1 MTAWETAGSEA
12 DGPPGLASQT
22 SAMTDLM
29 VSVVRALAVRDGS
42 QLERVL
48 EAVRRHCGAQLA
60 VSLRRIDAV
69 TVIEQA
75 GTPAQRPHLA
85 HLGEA
90 LFRGALGGSDWRFF
104 DPEPRGGELPE
115 LLRGAGALLPWQSI
129 DERRGGI
136 LLIRDGA
143 RPFSHEERVELQAL
157 AGLLVTTARER
168 DLEGAT
174 EVLRARVDAISHAL
188 PCGLVF
194 LEQNRLETWVNRPG
208 ALLLGLQE
216 GQVPAHL
223 MAPAMAALRARAVN
237 REQIEAWLARMFDGN
252 PPELRDMLW
261 RFESPH
267 RVLSVSCVPARRGA
281 ARGRL
286 WAFLDVTEAQDA
298 QAALEEKNSALAAAR
313 AEADAANAA
322 KSSFL
327 ANMSHEIRTPMNGVL
342 GMAQLLRETGLT
354 EEQRE
359 CVEVIHT
366 SGDALLRLIND
377 LLDFSKI
384 EAGAFELDDQPFS
397 LRQMLKECLTLLS
410 PQAVARG
417 LYLQHQVD
425 ADVRDA
431 LLGDK
436 MRLRQVLVN
445 LVGNALKFT
454 HDGGVSVQVS
464 RGEPHAG
471 PGGAEPL
478 RIHIRDTGIGIP
490 AERMDRLFRSFSQ
503 VDASTSRHYGGTGL
517 GLAISLRLAQLMGG
531 TIRVESTVGQGSTF
545 TLEVR
550 LAEGPSLQGHVMPEL
565 DVTLGSRH
573 PLRVLLVEDNPINQK
588 VGLRLFRKLGYEA
601 HVVGNGLEALN
612 TLEREPHDVVFMDVH
627 MPHMDGLEATRRIR
641 GDGQRYGQ
649 PRIIAM
655 TASAIREDQERC
667 LQVGMDDFV
676 TKPVDAFLLMAA
688 LERAAGHRDAR
699 AAPAPEG
706 APAEAPP
713 STPVL
718 DRGALEKLEVLT
730 GGERHELGALVRDFL
745 KNTGKHLDAFQAAVE
760 TGDTAALARH
770 AHSLRSSAAL
780 FGASRLA
787 RACAHLEE
795 MAQREPME
803 RLTGKVA
810 SATRDHE
817 EARLALEAAVP
828 EALGAA
834 PEPPRD

>member
-1 MTAWETAGSEA
+1 MKAWETATSDA
-12 DGPPGLASQT
+12 DELPGLAPQT
-22 SAMTDLM
+22 PAMTDLM
-29 VSVVRALAVRDGS
+29 VSVVRALAVRDGA

-48 EAVRRHCGAQLA
+48 ETVRRHCGAQLA

-69 TVIEQA
+69 TVIELA
-75 GTPAQRPHLA
+75 GAPAQRPRLA
-85 HLGEA
+85 HLGDV
-90 LFRGALGGSDWRFF
+90 LFRGALGGAEWRFF
-104 DPEPRGGELPE
+104 DPEPRNTELPE
-115 LLRGAGALLPWQSI
+115 ALRGAVALLPWQSI

-136 LLIRDGA
+136 LLVREGHQ
-143 RPFSHEERVELQAL
+143 PFSHAERTALQAL

-194 LEQNRLETWVNRPG
+194 VEQNRLETWVNRPG
-208 ALLLGLQE
+208 ALLLGLSE

-223 MAPAMAALRARAVN
+223 LAPAMAALRARATN
-237 REQIEAWLARMFDGN
+237 REQIDAWMALLFDVN

-261 RFESPH
+261 RFDSPH

-286 WAFLDVTEAQDA
+286 WAFLDVTEAQEA
-298 QAALEEKNSALAAAR
+298 LAAMAEKNTALAAAR

-384 EAGAFELDDQPFS
+384 EAGAFELDSQPFS
-397 LRQMLKECLTLLS
+397 LRRLLKECLALLS
-410 PQAVARG
+410 PQAAARG

-425 ADVRDA
+425 ADARDA

-454 HDGGVSVQVS
+454 HDGGVTVHVS
-464 RGEPHAG
+464 RGAPPADARA
-471 PGGAEPL
+471 AEPL
-478 RIHIRDTGIGIP
+478 RIRIRDTGIGIP

-531 TIRVESTVGQGSTF
+531 TIHVESTPGQGSTF
-545 TLEVR
+545 TLEVL
-550 LAEGPSLQGHVMPEL
+550 LAEGPPIQGHAPPEL

-601 HVVGNGLEALN
+601 RVVGNGLEALN

-627 MPHMDGLEATRRIR
+627 MPHMDGLEATRHVREAPE
-641 GDGQRYGQ
+641 RYGR
-649 PRIIAM
+649 PRIVAM

-667 LQVGMDDFV
+667 RQAGMDDFV
-676 TKPVDAFLLMAA
+676 TKPVDAFVLVAA
-688 LERAAGHRDAR
+688 LERASGHRDTR
-699 AAPAPEG
+699 EPPASSSAHPD
-706 APAEAPP
+706 APP

-718 DRGALEKLEVLT
+718 DRSALEKLEMLT
-730 GGERHELGALVRDFL
+730 GGERQELGALVRDFL
-745 KNTGKHLDAFQAAVE
+745 RNAGRHLESFQGAVE
-760 TGDTAALARH
+760 ARDTAGLARH

-787 RACAHLEE
+787 RACEHLEE
-795 MAQREPME
+795 LAQREPME
-803 RLTGKVA
+803 KLTGKVA
-810 SATRDHE
+810 SALRDHE

-828 EALGAA
+828 EARAPGA
-834 PEPPRD
+834 EPPRG